1 MRNHMYGFCQQVI
14 WKAGQMREENR
25 NERREAIE
33 AAAYE
38 LLAEKGYLGTSMLA
52 VARKAKA
59 SNETLYRWYGDKQ
72 GLFRSMVERN
82 AETVRSSLEAALAA
96 EGSAEGALQE
106 LGPLLLSLLTGD
118 RAITL
123 NRAAAADPSGEL
135 AQAIVQSGREAIAPL
150 IGQLMLRAR
159 DEKLIGFDNVEQAVG
174 LYLDLLVGDLQ
185 IRRVIGAAGPLAGR
199 AISARAARALD
210 HFCQLNPA

>member
-1 MRNHMYGFCQQVI
+1 M
-14 WKAGQMREENR
+14 KEENR
-25 NERREAIE
+25 NERRDAIE
-33 AAAYE
+33 VAAYE
-38 LLAEKGYLGTSMLA
+38 LLAAKGYLGTSMLA

-82 AETVRSSLEAALAA
+82 AEAVRSSLETALAA
-96 EGSAEGALQE
+96 EGSAGAALQE

-150 IGQLMLRAR
+150 IVQLMLRAR
-159 DEKLIGFDNVEQAVG
+159 DEKLIGFEEVEQAVG

-185 IRRVIGAAGPLAGR
+185 IRRVIGSVGSLSR
-199 AISARAARALD
+199 QAIAARAARALT

>member
-1 MRNHMYGFCQQVI
+1 M
-14 WKAGQMREENR
+14 KEENR
-25 NERREAIE
+25 NERRDAIE

-38 LLAEKGYLGTSMLA
+38 LLAAKGYLGTSMLA

-82 AETVRSSLEAALAA
+82 AEAVRSSLETALAA
-96 EGSAEGALQE
+96 EGSAEAALQE

-159 DEKLIGFDNVEQAVG
+159 DEKLIGFEKVEQAVG

-185 IRRVIGAAGPLAGR
+185 IRRVIGSVGPLADKQIKVR
-199 AISARAARALD
+199 AETALR
-210 HFCQLNPA
+210 HLKTLLPA

>member
-1 MRNHMYGFCQQVI
+1 M
-14 WKAGQMREENR
+14 KEENR
-25 NERREAIE
+25 NERRDAIE

-38 LLAEKGYLGTSMLA
+38 LLAAKGYLGTSMLA

-82 AETVRSSLEAALAA
+82 AEAVRSSLEAALAA
-96 EGSAEGALQE
+96 EGSAEAALQE
-106 LGPLLLSLLTGD
+106 LGQLLLSLLTGD

-159 DEKLIGFDNVEQAVG
+159 DEKLIGFEKVEQAVG

-185 IRRVIGAAGPLAGR
+185 VRRLIGSVGPLSR
-199 AISARAARALD
+199 QAIAARAARALT
-210 HFCQLNPA
+210 HFCKLNPA

>member
-1 MRNHMYGFCQQVI
+1 M
-14 WKAGQMREENR
+14 KEENR
-25 NERREAIE
+25 NERRDAIE
-33 AAAYE
+33 VAAYE
-38 LLAEKGYLGTSMLA
+38 LLAAKGYLGTSMLA

-82 AETVRSSLEAALAA
+82 AEAVRSSLETALAA
-96 EGSAEGALQE
+96 EGSAEAALQE

-159 DEKLIGFDNVEQAVG
+159 DEKLIGFDKVEHAVG

-185 IRRVIGAAGPLAGR
+185 IRRVIGSVGPLADKQIKVR
-199 AISARAARALD
+199 AETALR
-210 HFCQLNPA
+210 HLKTLLPA

>member
-1 MRNHMYGFCQQVI
+1 M
-14 WKAGQMREENR
+14 KEENR
-25 NERREAIE
+25 NERRDAIE
-33 AAAYE
+33 VAAYE
-38 LLAEKGYLGTSMLA
+38 LLAAKGYLGTSMLA

-82 AETVRSSLEAALAA
+82 AEAVRSSLETALAA
-96 EGSAEGALQE
+96 EGSAEAALQE

-159 DEKLIGFDNVEQAVG
+159 DEKLIGFEKVEQAVG

-185 IRRVIGAAGPLAGR
+185 IRRVIGSVGPLSR
-199 AISARAARALD
+199 QAIATRAARALT

>member
-1 MRNHMYGFCQQVI
+1 M
-14 WKAGQMREENR
+14 KEENR
-25 NERREAIE
+25 SDRQDAIE

-52 VARKAKA
+52 VARKARA

-82 AETVRSSLEAALAA
+82 AESVRASLETALSAQRPAATV
-96 EGSAEGALQE
+96 LQE
-106 LGPLLLSLLTGD
+106 LGPLLLALLVSE
-118 RAITL
+118 RAIIL

-135 AQAIVQSGREAIAPL
+135 ASAIVQSGRDVIVPL
-150 IGQLMLRAR
+150 IASLFVRAR
-159 DEKLIGFDNVEQAVG
+159 EEGVLAFDEPADAVS

-185 IRRVIGAAGPLAGR
+185 IRRVIGSVGPLTDV
-199 AISARAARALD
+199 AIKARARRALD
-210 HFCQLNPA
+210 YFRQLQQV